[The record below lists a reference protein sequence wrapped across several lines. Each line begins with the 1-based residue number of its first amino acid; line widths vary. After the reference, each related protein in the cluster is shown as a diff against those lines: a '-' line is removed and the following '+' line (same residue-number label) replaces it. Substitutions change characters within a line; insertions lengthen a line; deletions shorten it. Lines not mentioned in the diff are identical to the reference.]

1 MGAPRKKVHRKR
13 VEITLSPLAIS
24 MGREIVL
31 ETGESFSGLIDRLI
45 QAHKKEIQ
53 SKR

>member
-24 MGREIVL
+24 MGKIVPY
-31 ETGESFSGLIDRLI
+31 
-45 QAHKKEIQ
+45 
-53 SKR
+53 